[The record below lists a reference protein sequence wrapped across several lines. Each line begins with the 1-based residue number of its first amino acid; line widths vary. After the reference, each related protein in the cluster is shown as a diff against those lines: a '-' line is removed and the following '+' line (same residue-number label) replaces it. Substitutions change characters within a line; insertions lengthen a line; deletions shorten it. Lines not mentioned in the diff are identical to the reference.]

1 MTNALRRSWK
11 LAQQKA
17 AKEEAER
24 NLVVVDPRTVPQHLS
39 ASRLVEAAIRNDAQ
53 TVRLLLDKG
62 QEVNSLHP
70 VLGYSALHGAVD
82 QGHMGMVQLLVEA
95 GADVNIPRV
104 LDKRKNFARKSSN
117 VGGGGSRGGTQR
129 RPVGV
134 LVEKPETSLDT
145 PLHFAALAGRADIA
159 EYLLKKCEAL
169 RDPINSAN
177 KTPLDYA
184 RQMQKWDAEVMFY
197 DPPTPPGNLTVD
209 STQWLSEKCITFTF
223 FKSIADPQDRV
234 PVLEYEF
241 VWRMREPCDDE
252 RAAPHIR
259 EAKDWQ
265 VIQVPAEDAIYQQ
278 YFSVQLVWNDDGT
291 GLLPA
296 QTYLL
301 RTRGRN
307 LIGWSPWTSTLIYT
321 SPIAPPEAPDPA
333 PFSITTTPS
342 TVALRWYEPVLNGA
356 PVLQYEIQMKRGPTS
371 RACHSQEWKSYKLV
385 LETDLKLFKL
395 TAGDCHIF
403 RVRARNRAGW
413 GDYSVESEEIWT
425 YKAIT
430 IVSCTPRS
438 VTMSWGKA
446 RTDKL
451 IFRFQVEVAR
461 LRDVPGLFYSLK
473 DEIDPITIPQ
483 KYWISLSDSINCEVF
498 VAEGHVPPPGTSSA
512 GFHPGDEARPVL
524 QPNEDYLFRCRS
536 FHPDFG
542 WAEWSD
548 GIASEIVAL
557 PKTFPDRMAPPIVL
571 HIDYNK
577 VVVGWQEPLENG
589 AYIDSYQLEM
599 QIQPEEEQP
608 DRRGF
613 DLESPDMQ
621 HAPPDY
627 QLPDRTDAPVDALPR
642 QNWQVVDDD
651 ISHRAR
657 HYEVLGL
664 DFLTDYKFRVSAHNR
679 VGWGDVGVQSA
690 VVRTAAIAPPGV
702 PYQSST
708 ADAEPLPVFR
718 FHQVW
723 IFIVF

>member
-184 RQMQKWDAEVMFY
+184 RQMQKWDAEVCATNEQSFTLLRFFLCPAQQHGFQPPRCGFVCVLQVMFY

-265 VIQVPAEDAIYQQ
+265 VIQVPAEDA
-278 YFSVQLVWNDDGT
+278 
-291 GLLPA
+291 
-296 QTYLL
+296 
-301 RTRGRN
+301 
-307 LIGWSPWTSTLIYT
+307 
-321 SPIAPPEAPDPA
+321 
-333 PFSITTTPS
+333 
-342 TVALRWYEPVLNGA
+342 
-356 PVLQYEIQMKRGPTS
+356 M
-371 RACHSQEWKSYKLV
+371 
-385 LETDLKLFKL
+385 
-395 TAGDCHIF
+395 
-403 RVRARNRAGW
+403 
-413 GDYSVESEEIWT
+413 
-425 YKAIT
+425 
-430 IVSCTPRS
+430 
-438 VTMSWGKA
+438 
-446 RTDKL
+446 
-451 IFRFQVEVAR
+451 
-461 LRDVPGLFYSLK
+461 
-473 DEIDPITIPQ
+473 
-483 KYWISLSDSINCEVF
+483 
-498 VAEGHVPPPGTSSA
+498 
-512 GFHPGDEARPVL
+512 
-524 QPNEDYLFRCRS
+524 
-536 FHPDFG
+536 
-542 WAEWSD
+542 
-548 GIASEIVAL
+548 
-557 PKTFPDRMAPPIVL
+557 
-571 HIDYNK
+571 
-577 VVVGWQEPLENG
+577 
-589 AYIDSYQLEM
+589 
-599 QIQPEEEQP
+599 
-608 DRRGF
+608 
-613 DLESPDMQ
+613 
-621 HAPPDY
+621 
-627 QLPDRTDAPVDALPR
+627 
-642 QNWQVVDDD
+642 
-651 ISHRAR
+651 
-657 HYEVLGL
+657 
-664 DFLTDYKFRVSAHNR
+664 
-679 VGWGDVGVQSA
+679 
-690 VVRTAAIAPPGV
+690 
-702 PYQSST
+702 
-708 ADAEPLPVFR
+708 
-718 FHQVW
+718 
-723 IFIVF
+723 